1 MVNSVNANI
10 RTAAKRNGVYLWEV
24 AEALGIQDSALSRK
38 LRKELPEKETVNILH
53 IIDQLAKEKAGVV

>member
-1 MVNSVNANI
+1 MANERI
-10 RTAAKRNGVYLWEV
+10 KDTCKNKKVKLWEV

-53 IIDQLAKEKAGVV
+53 IIDQLAKEKVEVV

>member
-10 RTAAKRNGVYLWEV
+10 RTAAKHNGVYLWEV

-38 LRKELPEKETVNILH
+38 LRKELPEKETVNILR
-53 IIDQLAKEKAGVV
+53 IIDQLAKEKSEVV

>member
-1 MVNSVNANI
+1 MANERI
-10 RTAAKRNGVYLWEV
+10 KRTCKNKKVKLWEV

-53 IIDQLAKEKAGVV
+53 IIDQLAKGKAEVV

>member
-1 MVNSVNANI
+1 MANERI
-10 RTAAKRNGVYLWEV
+10 KDTCKNKKIKLWEV

-53 IIDQLAKEKAGVV
+53 IIDQLAKEKAEVV